1 MNCTDLRHL
10 FPLYLSGE
18 LTPQQRQSCDLHLQF
33 CRECEEILEQQRTCD
48 ARMIAFLG
56 NDLPNGSQIER
67 VNQYIR
73 EHISAAPRNRKQRW
87 LVPGAIAA
95 SLIAGT
101 VCAYT
106 WIASFAV
113 PPSYTA
119 AAQDHWA
126 EVVEHEP
133 RHWRSTP
140 AEMQF
145 LIAASGLSSDQVSAL
160 APAGYWLERTKVC
173 GIAGRRTLHLV
184 FSNGAQQYSLYVRP
198 HRGVK
203 ERVRLIQHN
212 SEEVAGFETGRFS
225 AVVVTTGTS
234 AECEELA
241 RLAAARL

>member
-48 ARMIAFLG
+48 ARLVAVLG
-56 NDLPNGSQIER
+56 NDLPNDSQIER

-95 SLIAGT
+95 SLITGI

-106 WIASFAV
+106 WMASFVA

-119 AAQDHWA
+119 AAQDHWT
-126 EVVEHEP
+126 EVVEHSP

-140 AEMQF
+140 AEIQS
-145 LIAASGLSSDQVSAL
+145 LIAASGLSSRQVASL
-160 APAGYWLERTKVC
+160 TPTGYWLQRAKVC
-173 GIAGRRTLHLV
+173 GIAGHRTLHLV
-184 FSNGAQQYSLYVRP
+184 FTNGKQQYSLYVRP
-198 HRGVK
+198 HRGP
-203 ERVRLIQHN
+203 EAPIRLIRHN
-212 SEEVAGFETGRFS
+212 TEEVAGFETGRFS
-225 AVVVTTGTS
+225 AWVVTVGTS
-234 AECEELA
+234 AQCEEIA
-241 RLAAARL
+241 HLAAARL